1 MTIENLS
8 IENQLRELI
17 VERYDTVVNFSKI
30 VGIKNSTI
38 ASILAR
44 GVNNS
49 TVDNII
55 KICNELQIS
64 TDALAEGKIVS
75 CDDRKKSEK
84 TLDQF
89 VSDIKRELSNN
100 DKIILDGSALST
112 SEKLILLDFLEMGA
126 DYIKKTRLR
135 NGKVMPSMKN
145 ASPFIYQN

>member
-1 MTIENLS
+1 MT

-17 VERYDTVVNFSKI
+17 VERYGTVVNFSKSI
-30 VGIKNSTI
+30 GIQNSTV
-38 ASILAR
+38 AGILRR

-75 CDDRKKSEK
+75 CDNRKKSEK

-89 VSDIKRELSNN
+89 ISDIKREVSDN
-100 DKIILDGSALST
+100 DNIMLDESALST

-126 DYIKKTRLR
+126 DYIQKTRIR

>member
-1 MTIENLS
+1 MT

-17 VERYDTVVNFSKI
+17 VERYGTVVNFSKSI
-30 VGIKNSTI
+30 GIQNSTV
-38 ASILAR
+38 AGILRR

-75 CDDRKKSEK
+75 CDNRKKSEK

-89 VSDIKRELSNN
+89 ISDIKREVSDN
-100 DKIILDGSALST
+100 DNITLDESALST
-112 SEKLILLDFLEMGA
+112 SEKLILFDFLEMGA

>member
-1 MTIENLS
+1 MTIEN
-8 IENQLRELI
+8 QLKELI
-17 VERYDTVVNFSKI
+17 VERYGTVVNFSKSI
-30 VGIKNSTI
+30 GIQNSTV
-38 ASILAR
+38 AGILRR

-75 CDDRKKSEK
+75 CDNRKKSEK
-84 TLDQF
+84 TLDQL
-89 VSDIKRELSNN
+89 VSDIKREVSNN
-100 DKIILDGSALST
+100 EKIILDESALST

>member
-64 TDALAEGKIVS
+64 ADALADGKIIS

-84 TLDQF
+84 TLDQL
-89 VSDIKRELSNN
+89 VSDIKRDISNN
-100 DKIILDGSALST
+100 EKIILDDSPLSE
-112 SEKLILLDFLEMGA
+112 SEKIMLLDFLDMGA
-126 DYIKKTRLR
+126 DYIKKTRIR
-135 NGKVMPSMKN
+135 NGKAMPSMRN
-145 ASPFIYQN
+145 ASSFIYKN